1 MGNGNCP
8 GCNGRRL
15 LTNEAGNPVVCPLCN
30 GTGHME
36 NWERRP
42 KTYTGGGAIAAA
54 AGSNLAGV
62 ISIDA
67 EADFELIWLT
77 ATATGGIF
85 TSEFTDASGRQWQN
99 NPVNDQNRFG
109 TAQRPF
115 PIGLSPVVLRRQTS
129 LRFLLVNT
137 SGNANTVQMALI
149 GYALYD
155 MA

>member
-1 MGNGNCP
+1 MSNGTCPVCKGNGGMVNA
-8 GCNGRRL
+8 
-15 LTNEAGNPVVCPLCN
+15 AGNPVMCPLCD
-30 GTGHME
+30 GSGKRG

-42 KTYTGGGAIAAA
+42 KTCTGGGAIAAA
-54 AGSNLAGV
+54 AGSTLAGV

-129 LRFLLVNT
+129 LRFQLVNT

-155 MA
+155 MS